1 MSVNDEFVVGENG
14 SGRNCAV
21 KLFEKYATN
30 RPLFLSFTRPYL
42 HMMKLNKKVMRDA
55 NIADEL
61 ELEEIKL
68 SSGACRVLLKN
79 LKGIPGKVEKS
90 GVFIG
95 DHIIYINN
103 IPVGAG
109 CRLSK
114 KPGPRHR
121 LEETLSL
128 IEQLGSYPN
137 PFTVTFARPSQKES
151 RRRNTFSLDKA
162 STVSVII
169 DDIEE
174 LGCQFTRG
182 SDEDDVVVSN
192 FKSVKGPV
200 KRTIGGNDKWIG
212 TAFESVDG
220 QLVPSFANG
229 KMVLSAINRSLN
241 DKEKVEIMLCED
253 DLRTQLKS
261 KCTAKETEKRE

>member
-1 MSVNDEFVVGENG
+1 
-14 SGRNCAV
+14 
-21 KLFEKYATN
+21 
-30 RPLFLSFTRPYL
+30 
-42 HMMKLNKKVMRDA
+42 MMKLNKKVMRDA

-192 FKSVKGPV
+192 FKSVKGMQ
-200 KRTIGGNDKWIG
+200 III
-212 TAFESVDG
+212 F
-220 QLVPSFANG
+220 Q
-229 KMVLSAINRSLN
+229 I
-241 DKEKVEIMLCED
+241 
-253 DLRTQLKS
+253 
-261 KCTAKETEKRE
+261 